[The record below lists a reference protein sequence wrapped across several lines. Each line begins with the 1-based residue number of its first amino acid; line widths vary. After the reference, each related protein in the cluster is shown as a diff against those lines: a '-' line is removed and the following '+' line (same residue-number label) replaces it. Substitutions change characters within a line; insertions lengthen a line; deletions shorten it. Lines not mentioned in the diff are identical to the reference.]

1 MSLKVNHE
9 NIFAGLDVAKGMQS
23 ETFILYSKDLSDLI
37 IRWTERLGDG
47 EELYVAEV
55 KCKPTIKDDGND
67 LTLTIGTELK
77 PLFLPKGADM
87 EYITRAMSGKEY
99 YLYGPF
105 TKELV
110 AKYRRMDGCMYR
122 DLS

>member
-23 ETFILYSKDLSDLI
+23 KAFISYSKALSDLI
-37 IRWTERLGDG
+37 IRWTERLGNG

-55 KCKPTIKDDGND
+55 KCKPTIKYNGND
-67 LTLTIGTELK
+67 LTMAISTELE

-110 AKYRRMDGCMYR
+110 AKYRRMDGCIYH